1 VCAFAFA
8 PLGSPSLTPAPLRRP
23 RAMSLIENMGGLV
36 AKKYGEAVIELAPPG
51 TQALRPG
58 VKFYD
63 WTWVF
68 DCHGEGARAV

>member
-1 VCAFAFA
+1 
-8 PLGSPSLTPAPLRRP
+8 
-23 RAMSLIENMGGLV
+23 MSLIENMGGLV

-68 DCHGEGARAV
+68 DCHGEGARKAV